1 MKKMLVLSTVLL
13 LIFIACDKTE
23 PIPGFVGKPVHLV
36 PMVKSAEDT
45 LACTYGWSFNDK
57 PEASNM
63 DILSF
68 QPNSRSFNISFVPDV
83 AGDYIVAYTIMG
95 PDSKVKDS
103 KELLC
108 SIIEDT
114 SRTKVKEEEGYALSE
129 EALNAPLP
137 VYGDSKS
144 KAIPGKTAYTSPTVP
159 KAVTPVSR
167 TTQPRGQN
175 IPTIP
180 GKYTIQISSWKS
192 YAGAERAIGLMA
204 NLGLDLYIQKATF
217 NETGETWYRVR
228 TGNFDTRTAARAAM
242 TSLKIKLPR
251 EQIWIDFVRQDQ

>member
-1 MKKMLVLSTVLL
+1 MKKIIVIISVFL
-13 LIFIACDKTE
+13 LIFTACDKTE

-36 PMVKSAEDT
+36 PMIKSAEDT

-57 PEASNM
+57 PESSNM

-83 AGDYIVAYTIMG
+83 AGDYIVAYTITG
-95 PDSKVKDS
+95 PDGKVKDE

-114 SRTKVKEEEGYALSE
+114 SQAKVKEEEGYVLSD
-129 EALNAPLP
+129 EALNAPPP

-144 KAIPGKTAYTSPTVP
+144 RAVPEKGTYPSATAPKTIPPVP
-159 KAVTPVSR
+159 K

-175 IPTIP
+175 IPTIS
-180 GKYTIQISSWKS
+180 GKYTIQISSWKT

-204 NLGLDLYIQKATF
+204 NLGMDLYIQKAYF
-217 NETGETWYRVR
+217 KETGETWYRVR

-242 TSLKIKLPR
+242 EQLKSKLPH
-251 EQIWIDFVRQDQ
+251 EQIWIDFVRQD

>member
-1 MKKMLVLSTVLL
+1 MKKMIVITTVLL
-13 LIFIACDKTE
+13 LILIACDKTE
-23 PIPGFVGKPVHLV
+23 PIPGFIGKPVHLV
-36 PMVKSAEDT
+36 PMIKSVEDT

-57 PEASNM
+57 PETSNM

-83 AGDYIVAYTIMG
+83 AGDYVVAYTIIG
-95 PDSKVKDS
+95 PDGKVKDG

-114 SRTKVKEEEGYALSE
+114 SRTIVKEDEGYALSE
-129 EALNAPLP
+129 EALNAPPP

-144 KAIPGKTAYTSPTVP
+144 KTVPEKMAYIPSSVP
-159 KAVTPVSR
+159 KAVPSVSK

-180 GKYTIQISSWKS
+180 GKYTIQISSWKT

-204 NLGLDLYIQKATF
+204 NLGMDLYIQKATF
-217 NETGETWYRVR
+217 SETGETWYRVR

-242 TSLKIKLPR
+242 NSLKVKLPR
-251 EQIWIDFVRQDQ
+251 EQIWIDLVRQDQ

>member
-1 MKKMLVLSTVLL
+1 MKKIIVITTVLL

-23 PIPGFVGKPVHLV
+23 PVPGFIGKPVYLAPLV
-36 PMVKSAEDT
+36 ESMEDT

-68 QPNSRSFNISFVPDV
+68 QPNSRNFNISFVPDV
-83 AGDYIVAYTIMG
+83 AGGYVVAYSIVG
-95 PDSKVKDS
+95 PDGKVKDE
-103 KELLC
+103 KELIC

-114 SRTKVKEEEGYALSE
+114 SSTETGDEESYALSE

-137 VYGDSKS
+137 VYGDSESSAAPEK
-144 KAIPGKTAYTSPTVP
+144 KAYAPPTVP
-159 KAVTPVSR
+159 KAVSR
-167 TTQPRGQN
+167 PTQPRGQK

-180 GKYTIQISSWKS
+180 GKYTIQISSWKT
-192 YAGAERAIGLMA
+192 YAGAERATGLLA
-204 NLGLDLYIQKATF
+204 NLGLDIYIQKATF
-217 NETGETWYRVR
+217 DETGETWYRVR

-242 TSLKIKLPR
+242 NDLKIKLPH
-251 EQIWIDFVRQDQ
+251 EQLWIDLVRQDI